1 MGPICLIGPNSQ
13 PEPID
18 QSPTEQ
24 SINRQSPIVNQA
36 GVLQRINGI
45 EVRLERKG
53 PGFDVYHQD
62 QLLGSVKRVERVGE
76 TMWQAEGS
84 KRFRTMMTQAVEEL
98 LVRAE
103 LIDGLG
109 W

>member
-1 MGPICLIGPNSQ
+1 
-13 PEPID
+13 
-18 QSPTEQ
+18 
-24 SINRQSPIVNQA
+24 V
-36 GVLQRINGI
+36 VQRINGI
-45 EVRLERKG
+45 EVTLERKG
-53 PGFDVYHQD
+53 LGFEVFHQGER
-62 QLLGSVKRVERVGE
+62 LGFVHRVERVGE